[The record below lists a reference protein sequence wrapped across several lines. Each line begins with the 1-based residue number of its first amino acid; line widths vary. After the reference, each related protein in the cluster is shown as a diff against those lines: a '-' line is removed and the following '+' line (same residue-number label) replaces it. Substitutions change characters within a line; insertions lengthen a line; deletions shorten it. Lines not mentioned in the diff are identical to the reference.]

1 MKIAVACSK
10 LESTLNRLLVLLF
23 KAVVP
28 MVQIFQK
35 IVRTILKLFY
45 FFFEICII
53 VDGKGGAY

>member
-45 FFFEICII
+45 FFEICII